1 MATTTSIT
9 TTYAG
14 VDTKKYI
21 SASLLTSN
29 SIENNLITV
38 LPNLQGDKQV
48 MHKIAL
54 NDVVKNGT
62 CDFDPTSTVTMTERI
77 LNTKELQVN
86 LQLCKKDYFSTWQS
100 LEMGASAHSVLPK
113 SFADYLLGYVAGKVS
128 AKNETTIWSGNDS
141 NNGEYDGFEVLLAN
155 DANLPTANEVAG
167 TTVDASNVIVEL
179 GKIVSAIPDSMYGNP
194 DLKLYVARNIM
205 KAYVRALGGFGA
217 SGLGANGVD
226 NKGTMWYS
234 NGTLTFDGIP
244 MVMASGMSSNKAIC
258 TTSDNLF
265 FGTKLLSDLNEVKVI
280 DMSEIDGSQNVRI
293 VMRYVAGVQYAIVED
308 IVTYGITNSAN

>member
-9 TTYAG
+9 TTFAG

-29 SIENNLITV
+29 TIENNLITV

-54 NDVVKNGT
+54 NDIVKNGT
-62 CDFDPTSTVTMTERI
+62 CDFDATSTVTMTERI

-86 LQLCKKDYFSTWQS
+86 LQLCKKDYYSTWQA

-113 SFADYLLGYVAGKVS
+113 SFADYLLGIVAEKVA
-128 AKNETTIWSGNDS
+128 AKNETTIWAGNDN
-141 NNGEYDGFEVLLAN
+141 NNGEFDGFELLLSL
-155 DANLPTANEVAG
+155 DANLPSANEVAG
-167 TTVDASNVIVEL
+167 TTVTASNVIVEL
-179 GKIVSAIPDSMYGNP
+179 GKIVAAIPDAMYGNP
-194 DLKLYVARNIM
+194 DLKIYVARNIM
-205 KAYVRALGGFGA
+205 KAYISALGGYGA
-217 SGLGANGVD
+217 NGLGANGMD
-226 NKGTMWYS
+226 SKGTMWYS
-234 NGTLTFDGIP
+234 NGQLSFDGIP
-244 MVMASGMSSNKAIC
+244 VVMASGMTANKAIC

-280 DMSEIDGSQNVRI
+280 DMSEIDGSQNVRM

>member
-9 TTYAG
+9 TTFAG

-29 SIENNLITV
+29 TIENNLITV

-54 NDVVKNGT
+54 NDIVKNGT
-62 CDFDPTSTVTMTERI
+62 CDFDATSTVTMTERI

-86 LQLCKKDYFSTWQS
+86 LQLCKKDYYSTWQAM
-100 LEMGASAHSVLPK
+100 EMGASAHSVLPK
-113 SFADYLLGYVAGKVS
+113 SFADYLLGIVAEKV
-128 AKNETTIWSGNDS
+128 ADN
-141 NNGEYDGFEVLLAN
+141 NNGEFDGFELLLSL
-155 DANLPTANEVAG
+155 DANLPSANEVAG
-167 TTVDASNVIVEL
+167 TTVNAGNVLTEL
-179 GKIVSAIPDSMYGNP
+179 PKIVAAIPDAMYGNP
-194 DLKLYVARNIM
+194 DLKIYVARNIM
-205 KAYVRALGGFGA
+205 KAYISALAGYGA
-217 SGLGANGVD
+217 NGLGANGMD
-226 NKGTMWYS
+226 SKGSMWYS
-234 NGTLTFDGIP
+234 NGQLSFDGIP
-244 MVMASGMSSNKAIC
+244 VVMASGMSANKAIC

-280 DMSEIDGSQNVRI
+280 DMSEIDGSQNVRM